1 MWSEW
6 LARTLRPRRAEE
18 GAARPRVPKPRPSS
32 LPDLE
37 GGMHPGADEFRSA
50 IDRAD
55 IDAPAT

>member
-6 LARTLRPRRAEE
+6 LARTLRPRRAEDASTPP
-18 GAARPRVPKPRPSS
+18 GARKPRFTG

-55 IDAPAT
+55 VDAPAS